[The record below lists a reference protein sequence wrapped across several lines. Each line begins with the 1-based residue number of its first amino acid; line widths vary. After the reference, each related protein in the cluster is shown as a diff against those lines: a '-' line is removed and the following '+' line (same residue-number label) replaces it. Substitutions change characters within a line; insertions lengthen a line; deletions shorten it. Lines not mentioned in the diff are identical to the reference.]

1 MPTLR
6 LEKTTKFIKSSC
18 QPITTVP
25 THPRCAAPSQRCP
38 LSHCCLHHPHPP
50 PYPHPPP
57 PPMAAWMSRS
67 PVQHAQ
73 RSPWGAEGA
82 APHAPTFGT
91 TSPRAQLQEE
101 EGGENC
107 QRPAECR
114 AGCLCLTGDGGASGE
129 FASRSNY
136 SPLESSNYSGEG
148 EPLTSS
154 AHERAR
160 SLLEI
165 GSSVIF
171 PVGVWCVTLICDN
184 TLNL

>member
-1 MPTLR
+1 MAASLLVGGTGTARRGSARALR
-6 LEKTTKFIKSSC
+6 RHRGGYNAC
-18 QPITTVP
+18 P
-25 THPRCAAPSQRCP
+25 HPRRDVLDVSG
-38 LSHCCLHHPHPP
+38 
-50 PYPHPPP
+50 
-57 PPMAAWMSRS
+57 SR
-67 PVQHAQ
+67 
-73 RSPWGAEGA
+73 
-82 APHAPTFGT
+82 
-91 TSPRAQLQEE
+91 
-101 EGGENC
+101 GGGGGKNC
-107 QRPAECR
+107 RRPAEHQ
-114 AGCLCLTGDGGASGE
+114 AGCLRLTGDGGDSGE

>member
-1 MPTLR
+1 MAPAPLTGGAHELCAGTGGVTTRAPTLAV
-6 LEKTTKFIKSSC
+6 TSS
-18 QPITTVP
+18 TF
-25 THPRCAAPSQRCP
+25 R
-38 LSHCCLHHPHPP
+38 
-50 PYPHPPP
+50 
-57 PPMAAWMSRS
+57 
-67 PVQHAQ
+67 VQ
-73 RSPWGAEGA
+73 
-82 APHAPTFGT
+82 
-91 TSPRAQLQEE
+91 E
-101 EGGENC
+101 EGGGGKNC
-107 QRPAECR
+107 RRPAEHQ
-114 AGCLCLTGDGGASGE
+114 AGCLRLTGDGGDSGE